1 MSPNHSRS
9 FRPAPRTIAA
19 RDPRRQYY
27 LRWSQDRVIGTL
39 DATEMTLTIL
49 YVWNN
54 DEQSLPLFLMDHYP
68 HSEVQLMAILD
79 SFVRANQ
86 PDLFRALVSF
96 GFSSR
101 GSTPAL
107 VKIAH
112 RDLTK
117 TVIQS
122 NDPTFWHDLIWSS
135 HRFHLDLE
143 MMMLAS
149 PEVVAVERAD
159 AMLPHYQW
167 NSLARAIVEEPY
179 QERQLERLIEF
190 WNPNQD
196 EYWDLIK
203 QYIYTPSCYQAVRY
217 LLEHKCPLLAQ
228 DALRKMITGS
238 QYGMINPK
246 RTIGWVIEHF
256 NLNPIL
262 VLESVISPFNDCFSI
277 LVNHTR
283 EMVPRAITRLNESE
297 DVDLAG
303 TISLIISDQPLR
315 MRGWFHSISTCAD
328 QYHVYHDHS
337 IKHIEDAWLADPL
350 GNIEYDTEEDDEDEE
365 MA

>member
-54 DEQSLPLFLMDHYP
+54 DEQSLPLFMMDHYP

-79 SFVRANQ
+79 SFVRADR
-86 PDLFRALVSF
+86 PELFQALVSF
-96 GFSSR
+96 GFSGH

-112 RDLTK
+112 RDLAK
-117 TVIQS
+117 TAIQS
-122 NDPTFWHDLIWSS
+122 DNAIFWRDLIWSS

-149 PEVVAVERAD
+149 PAVVAEERTS

-167 NSLARAIVEEPY
+167 NAITRAIVEEPY

-196 EYWDLIK
+196 ELRGLIE
-203 QYIYTPSCYQAVRY
+203 QYIRTRSCYQAIQY
-217 LLEHKCPLLAQ
+217 LLEHACPLLAKC
-228 DALRKMITGS
+228 ALKKLIIEARYCTSGL
-238 QYGMINPK
+238 K
-246 RTIGWVIEHF
+246 RTIGWIIDRFE
-256 NLNPIL
+256 LNPIL
-262 VLESVISPFNDCFSI
+262 VLGSGISSFEDYFEL

-283 EMVPRAITRLNESE
+283 EMMPRAITRLNESE
-297 DVDLAG
+297 DDDLAG
-303 TISLIISDQPLR
+303 MISLIISDRPLQ

-350 GNIEYDTEEDDEDEE
+350 GNVVYDTEEDDEDEE